1 MSEHWEVFPC
11 QIGDHHAFVAYDHGL
26 SDSIDG
32 LAPTSL
38 LKIKATLSAP
48 NDQGM
53 PQKAELEKL
62 TTLEDILET
71 QVREHA
77 GVPVGRVTV
86 AGLRIFYYYVDIDDN
101 AAKDMVDALAAQTGY
116 ELRFTLKDDAGREG
130 YWQDLYPSEEERQ
143 VAADMRTVDELR
155 LRGDDLAV
163 ERKVEHWAYFA
174 EEADMLRFVE
184 WLKGMGFDVD
194 SASAVNPA
202 DTVDSAHSYRVQFSN
217 TLAPSLANI
226 SDVTVALCT
235 QARELNGDYDG
246 WETSVQGG

>member
-11 QIGDHHAFVAYDHGL
+11 QIGDHQAFVAYDQGL

-38 LKIKATLSAP
+38 LKIKATLSEP

-53 PQKAELEKL
+53 PQKAELDKL
-62 TTLEDILET
+62 SSLEDILET

-86 AGLRIFYYYVDIDDN
+86 AGLRIFYYYVDVAND
-101 AAKDMVDALAAQTGY
+101 AATQMVATLAKETGY

-155 LRGDDLAV
+155 LRGDDLSI

-174 EEADMLRFVE
+174 EEPDMQRFAK
-184 WLKGMGFDVD
+184 WLSGKGFDVD

-202 DTVDSAHSYRVQFSN
+202 DTVDSEHSYRVQFSN

-226 SDVTVALCT
+226 SDITVTLST
-235 QARELNGDYDG
+235 KARELNGDYDG
-246 WETSVQGG
+246 WDTAVQGS